1 MKVILIKDVPGLG
14 KQGDIKEVA
23 AGYARNLLLPRRLAE
38 EATPKRL
45 REREREMALQQQRSR
60 RQEEQSRELA
70 GSLEQRI
77 FTIKAPAGEGG
88 RLFGSVTSADIAEVL
103 QQAGVEIEKKKIELK
118 EPIKTLGEHRVVVR
132 LAGGVKAEITIAVE
146 KDSDG

>member
-1 MKVILIKDVPGLG
+1 LKVILIKDVPGLG

-23 AGYARNLLLPRRLAE
+23 DGYARNLLLPRRLAE

-88 RLFGSVTSADIAEVL
+88 GC
-103 QQAGVEIEKKKIELK
+103 
-118 EPIKTLGEHRVVVR
+118 
-132 LAGGVKAEITIAVE
+132 LARSPRRILPKCSSRPGWR
-146 KDSDG
+146 